1 MLRHSLGGTYRS
13 LKEEY
18 LLQSHREMRI
28 DVAHRSR
35 YLIFTLFVF
44 ISNFYIVCLHVDV
57 CELFTYFMALS
68 GSYFFLFFGA
78 PTPNGCT
85 AFGILLAPSIGAEY
99 ELSSFSTQ

>member
-35 YLIFTLFVF
+35 YLIFTLFVSKYLMF
-44 ISNFYIVCLHVDV
+44 T
-57 CELFTYFMALS
+57 LFVYM
-68 GSYFFLFFGA
+68 
-78 PTPNGCT
+78 
-85 AFGILLAPSIGAEY
+85 
-99 ELSSFSTQ
+99 